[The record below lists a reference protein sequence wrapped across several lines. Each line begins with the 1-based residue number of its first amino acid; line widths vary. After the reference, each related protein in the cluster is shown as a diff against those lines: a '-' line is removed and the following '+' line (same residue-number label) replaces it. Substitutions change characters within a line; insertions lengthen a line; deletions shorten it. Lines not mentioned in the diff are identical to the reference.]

1 MMQPFRHA
9 LVVLAVVTAS
19 TACSSRPADTPATPS
34 FSELGGTATPGMV
47 PMGGGMPAMSAPMP
61 ASAPAPAAPPVGPD
75 AVLIQNFAFV
85 PAALTVKVG
94 ATVTWTNQDGDPHT
108 VVADG
113 GQFQSPGMDSNAT
126 YSYTFATAG
135 TYDYVC
141 SIHPFMR
148 GSVVVTP

>member
-1 MMQPFRHA
+1 MMLPFRHA

-19 TACSSRPADTPATPS
+19 TACSSRPPDAAATVSFAEPA
-34 FSELGGTATPGMV
+34 GTATPGMV
-47 PMGGGMPAMSAPMP
+47 PTGGMPAMSAPMS
-61 ASAPAPAAPPVGPD
+61 ASASAPAAPPVGPD

-85 PAALTVKVG
+85 PATLTVKVG
-94 ATVTWTNQDGDPHT
+94 ATVTWTNQDGEPHT

-113 GQFQSPGMDSNAT
+113 GQFHSPAMDSNAI
-126 YSYTFATAG
+126 YSYTFAAAG
-135 TYDYVC
+135 TYGYVC

>member
-1 MMQPFRHA
+1 MMLPFRHA

-19 TACSSRPADTPATPS
+19 TACSSRPPDAAATVSFAEPA
-34 FSELGGTATPGMV
+34 GTATPGMV
-47 PMGGGMPAMSAPMP
+47 PTGGMPAMSAPMP

-113 GQFQSPGMDSNAT
+113 GQFHSPGMDSNAT